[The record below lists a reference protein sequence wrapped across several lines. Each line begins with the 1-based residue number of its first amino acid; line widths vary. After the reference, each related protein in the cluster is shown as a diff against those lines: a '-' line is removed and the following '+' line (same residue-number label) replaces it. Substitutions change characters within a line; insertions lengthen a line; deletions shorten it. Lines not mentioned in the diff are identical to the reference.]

1 MNQCTAVSAG
11 SAAIEKN
18 TITCFDFIF
27 IEHFV
32 ECFGRS
38 SFSNVALNIILNFIA
53 NVTKNI
59 IQKHFN
65 IILYSNIL
73 RVF

>member
-18 TITCFDFIF
+18 ITCFDIIF
-27 IEHFV
+27 IEHCV